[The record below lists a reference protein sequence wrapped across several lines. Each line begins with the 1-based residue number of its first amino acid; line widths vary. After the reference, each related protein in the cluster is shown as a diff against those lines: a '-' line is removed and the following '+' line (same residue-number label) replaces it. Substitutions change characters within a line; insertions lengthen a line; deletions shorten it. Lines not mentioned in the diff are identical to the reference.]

1 MMKHGF
7 HLVDGKV
14 NLHNLLRKQFGNV
27 TCIKSFKYLR
37 VLTQRFHFWNA
48 FLKKQQEMKEGKN
61 KMLTTILF
69 IIEKFKNN
77 LNVELRENDK
87 INQSMSA

>member
-1 MMKHGF
+1 
-7 HLVDGKV
+7 
-14 NLHNLLRKQFGNV
+14 
-27 TCIKSFKYLR
+27 
-37 VLTQRFHFWNA
+37 
-48 FLKKQQEMKEGKN
+48 MKEGKN

-77 LNVELRENDK
+77 LNVELHENDK